1 MNFAET
7 TEQEVKSI
15 LREITIMTARYLNVP
30 YAHIQDTF
38 MLKTEIKR
46 KSAELFSMLNDLN
59 YAYWNFYYAIKAL
72 CKNTR
77 NPAFTEA
84 EKAKLKTI
92 FEKKENYKRMILDE
106 VTRIPVHVNYLARN

>member
-15 LREITIMTARYLNVP
+15 LREITIMAARYLNVP
-30 YAHIQDTF
+30 YAHVQDTF
-38 MLKTEIKR
+38 MLRTEIKR
-46 KSAELFSMLNDLN
+46 KSAELFTMLNDLN
-59 YAYWNFYYAIKAL
+59 FAYWNFYYSIKAL

-77 NPAFTEA
+77 NPVLTDE
-84 EKAKLKTI
+84 EKAKLKAI

-106 VTRIPVHVNYLARN
+106 VTRIPVHVNYLASN